1 MCACS
6 RRDSRLE
13 QIVMSTPSPAAR
25 ASVSA
30 TPKFCP
36 MELLK
41 PYLAP
46 YYLTVAAVL
55 GAITA
60 GFAVVF
66 VLLIL
71 VVANFNVLGWI
82 E

>member
-1 MCACS
+1 
-6 RRDSRLE
+6 
-13 QIVMSTPSPAAR
+13 MSTPSPAAP
-25 ASVSA
+25 AS
-30 TPKFCP
+30 PQFCP
-36 MELLK
+36 IVWVREHAK

-66 VLLIL
+66 VLLII
-71 VVANFNVLGWI
+71 VTANFNVLGLI

>member
-1 MCACS
+1 MK
-6 RRDSRLE
+6 E
-13 QIVMSTPSPAAR
+13 R
-25 ASVSA
+25 A
-30 TPKFCP
+30 T
-36 MELLK
+36 

-55 GAITA
+55 GAITV

-66 VLLIL
+66 VLLAI
-71 VVANFNVLGWI
+71 VTANFNVLGWM

>member
-1 MCACS
+1 
-6 RRDSRLE
+6 
-13 QIVMSTPSPAAR
+13 MSTPSPAAP
-25 ASVSA
+25 ASQ
-30 TPKFCP
+30 KFCP
-36 MELLK
+36 IEWVRERAK

-66 VLLIL
+66 VLLII
-71 VVANFNVLGWI
+71 VTANFNVLGWI